1 MKIPW
6 SRELVEFG
14 PCTSAES
21 VKACALIGLHMM
33 AEETSL
39 GLGDMCR
46 YGCPKSPGWSSGGFD
61 WAGSE
66 GTYSFEDYE
75 HNVDNLA
82 LEVVGQKLSG
92 EVVSLF
98 LEDWELVPV
107 ALSWHV
113 AMDLLCQEMRDAC
126 WVSSKVAEL
135 TSFAVFTVPEPLSC
149 GIVAAKGPFSGCDL

>member
-1 MKIPW
+1 
-6 SRELVEFG
+6 
-14 PCTSAES
+14 
-21 VKACALIGLHMM
+21 M

-98 LEDWELVPV
+98 SEDWELGTGGTKLARGNGPS
-107 ALSWHV
+107 LPRNEGC
-113 AMDLLCQEMRDAC
+113 LLGEL
-126 WVSSKVAEL
+126 KVAEL

-149 GIVAAKGPFSGCDL
+149 GIVAAKGPFSGCDLLGEGCVERK